1 MGSILLAGFMPAL
14 PERSSCDRW
23 HNLVVLII
31 VVSTAIAMLSISFT
45 RETKD
50 LDLSNID
57 GHQAV

>member
-1 MGSILLAGFMPAL
+1 V
-14 PERSSCDRW
+14 DRR